1 MRNQAF
7 QTPSPV
13 PQASKPTPVPGS
25 SIPAGPLSE
34 LAASKR
40 DHGRAIGNILLDA
53 GRLSQEDVDE
63 IRAYAGKNG
72 MRFGDAAVQMNRAT
86 PEDVEFALS
95 RQFNYAVFPQ
105 DLEGAVDPS
114 VIAGH
119 DPQSAVVE
127 ELRTVRSRLLL
138 GWLNTAERNVLA
150 ITSPERGDG
159 RSWLAAN
166 LSTVFAQA
174 GMRTLLIDADL
185 RRPQQHR
192 LFNIDNEIGLSEL
205 LTGRRAGKDIAHR
218 IHPQLRLFVVTA
230 GMVPPNPQEL
240 LVRESFDFVLD
251 RFAEQYDVVVLDTP
265 PATESA
271 DAEIL
276 AARAGA
282 AILMMR
288 RNSTRQ
294 ARLLQAMDCLT
305 RSGTKV
311 IGTVINDH

>member
-1 MRNQAF
+1 MQNQAS
-7 QTPSPV
+7 QIPSPV
-13 PQASKPTPVPGS
+13 PQASKPTSVPE
-25 SIPAGPLSE
+25 IAGNN
-34 LAASKR
+34 R
-40 DHGRAIGNILLDA
+40 DHSRAIGNILLDA

-63 IRAYAGKNG
+63 IRAYAGKHG
-72 MRFGDAAVQMNRAT
+72 LRFGDAAVQMNRAT

-105 DLEGAVDPS
+105 DLEGAVDAS

-119 DPQSAVVE
+119 DPQCAVVE

-150 ITSPERGDG
+150 ITSAERGDG

-192 LFNIDNEIGLSEL
+192 LFNIDNEVGLSEL
-205 LTGRRAGKDIAHR
+205 LTGGRSGKDIARR

-251 RFAEQYDVVVLDTP
+251 RFAEQYDIVVLDTP

-294 ARLLQAMDCLT
+294 ARLLQAMECLT

-311 IGTVINDH
+311 IGTVISEH

>member
-1 MRNQAF
+1 MQNQAS
-7 QTPSPV
+7 QNPSPV
-13 PQASKPTPVPGS
+13 PQASKPTA
-25 SIPAGPLSE
+25 IPE
-34 LAASKR
+34 IAANKR
-40 DHGRAIGNILLDA
+40 DRSRAIGNILLDA

-72 MRFGDAAVQMNRAT
+72 LRFGDAAVQMKRAT

-105 DLEGAVDPS
+105 DLESAVDTS

-119 DPQSAVVE
+119 DPQSPVVE
-127 ELRTVRSRLLL
+127 ELRTLRSRLLL
-138 GWLNTAERNVLA
+138 GWLNNAERNLLA
-150 ITSPERGDG
+150 ITSPEHGDG

-166 LSTVFAQA
+166 LATVFAQA
-174 GMRTLLIDADL
+174 GLRTLLIDADL

-192 LFNIDNEIGLSEL
+192 LFNIGNEVGLSEL
-205 LTGRRAGKDIAHR
+205 LTGRRAGKEIVHR

-240 LVRESFDFVLD
+240 LVREAFDFVLD
-251 RFAEQYDVVVLDTP
+251 RFAEQYDIVVLDTP

-288 RNSTRQ
+288 RNGTRQ

-311 IGTVINDH
+311 IGTVISDH